1 MSRPMRATAF
11 APLIIL
17 LLAVPALAKPWQ
29 GIEPGVSLR
38 DKVTEKFGE
47 PSRTVTQEGK
57 EVIAYFGER
66 AIRGTMQVQF
76 KVDPASKVVER
87 VDVFPAAAIDK
98 DAIEGT
104 YGPVC
109 PPSGK
114 APEGACYVKK
124 ITDDLQTYFVYSKL
138 GMAIFFKEDGKTVRS
153 LVFTPVKAK

>member
-1 MSRPMRATAF
+1 MSRAMRATAF
-11 APLIIL
+11 VLLAAL
-17 LLAVPALAKPWQ
+17 LLAAPALAKPWQ
-29 GIEPGVSLR
+29 GIEPGVSPR

-66 AIRGTMQVQF
+66 AIKSTSQVQF
-76 KVDPASKVVER
+76 KVDTASKVVER
-87 VDVFPAAAIDK
+87 IDVFPAVSIER
-98 DAIEGT
+98 DAIERA

-114 APEGACYVKK
+114 PPEGACYVKK
-124 ITDDLQTYFVYSKL
+124 VTSDLQAYFVYPKL

-153 LVFTPVKAK
+153 LVFTQVKAK